1 METNPNIK
9 FMLCEAQAC
18 RANPDELFERLLKLG
33 VPPEIAV
40 WFVKFCLVHL
50 GRIVVLELIR
60 FLQEHPG
67 LFIGAAIGAAV
78 GYLTVHVP
86 LIGPHL
92 APLVAMVGAIYGA
105 AVGHGVD
112 SDRTNE
118 HFVVLA
124 WQAARIFFQ
133 FLVNLLKTISRTDLK
148 QANE

>member
-40 WFVKFCLVHL
+40 WLVKFCRVTKRIGRQVVHL

-60 FLQEHPG
+60 FLQEHQG

-124 WQAARIFFQ
+124 WQAARI
-133 FLVNLLKTISRTDLK
+133 K